1 MYKLISTAWRNKV
14 YRTLVFIIVFS
25 MIAQTIASQL
35 EIFTLGFMT
44 KKGTDAFVLF
54 APEVDGKLQQKE
66 YITID
71 ERDARWKE
79 ITGSTDSTMT
89 QQEANSFIA
98 QKRDFS
104 IFEVYATLLDTHL
117 NLTGNPVRLALLII
131 FVAVFKAISLFIHRY
146 STRFGA
152 ISISADLRQ
161 RYFEHIQSLPM
172 EFYQRYNIATLS
184 SRVVSDAATIA
195 EAINSCMVN
204 YLQTPFTIVSTLALC
219 FATSWQ
225 LSLIIFF
232 GFPLIVYPIIYL
244 AQRVRRISKQLL
256 SNQER
261 FATVLLDYLAG
272 IQTVKVFAM
281 EDFSM
286 RKYRDQNDQM
296 MALERKSARY
306 DLSSRPIIHTIAMFF
321 LATALLYGL
330 YILNMSVSE
339 ALVYCGL
346 LYVFYEPIKK
356 FAEENSHIQRGLAAA
371 DRMFEVLEQQPLIRD
386 SEGAHTIK
394 SFEKE
399 IEFKNVWFRYG
410 ENDWVLK
417 NLNFTIRKG
426 EMVALVGATG
436 AGKSTIAQLLP
447 RLYDV
452 TQGEILLDGQP
463 LNYYQQK
470 SLREL
475 MGFVPQKPFLF
486 LDTVAANI
494 SFGRPYTD
502 EEVREAARKA
512 HATDFIEHL
521 PKGYN
526 TMLTDAGSNL
536 SGGQQQRLAIARA
549 LIKKAPILILDEATS
564 SLDSISEKHIKMALH
579 ELHGEI
585 TQIVIAHR
593 LSTIEDADK
602 IIFLEH
608 GIILDIGTRMELLER
623 CPQFRTMW
631 ETVQK
636 PAKQPKEVPSNA

>member
-1 MYKLISTAWRNKV
+1 MKHIILTAWRNKV
-14 YRTLVFIIVFS
+14 YRALAFVIVFS
-25 MIAQTIASQL
+25 MIAQTAASQI

-54 APEVDGKLQQKE
+54 APEQDGKLKQKD
-66 YITID
+66 TISVE

-79 ITGSTDSTMT
+79 ITGSTDKPLT
-89 QQEANSFIA
+89 QQEANVFI
-98 QKRDFS
+98 QERRSYS
-104 IFEVYATLLDTHL
+104 IFEEFAGLMDSLF
-117 NLTGNPVRLALLII
+117 NLSGNPIKLALLIVS
-131 FVAVFKAISLFIHRY
+131 VALFKAISLFIYRY
-146 STRFGA
+146 SSRFGA
-152 ISISADLRQ
+152 INISAELRQ

-172 EFYQRYNIATLS
+172 EFYQRYNIGTLS
-184 SRVVSDAATIA
+184 SRVVSDAASVA
-195 EAINSCMVN
+195 DAINACMVN
-204 YLQTPFTIVSTLALC
+204 YLQTPFTILTTLLLC

-225 LSLIIFF
+225 LSLIIFL

-261 FATVLLDYLAG
+261 FASVLLDYLAG

-286 RKYRDQNDQM
+286 KKYRDQNEQM
-296 MALERKSARY
+296 LALERKSARY

-330 YILNMSVSE
+330 YVLNMSVSE

-346 LYVFYEPIKK
+346 LYAFYEPIKK

-386 SEGAHTIK
+386 SEHAHPVT
-394 SFEKE
+394 SFEDE

-410 ENDWVLK
+410 EGDWVLK
-417 NLNFTIRKG
+417 NLNFTIKKG

-452 TQGEILLDGQP
+452 TQGEILLDGKP
-463 LNYYQQK
+463 LKYYQQK
-470 SLREL
+470 SVREL

-486 LDTVAANI
+486 LDTVGANI
-494 SFGRPYTD
+494 SFGRPYT
-502 EEVREAARKA
+502 EEEIKEAAKKA
-512 HATDFIEHL
+512 HARDFIENL
-521 PKGYN
+521 PNGYD
-526 TMLTDAGSNL
+526 TMLTDAGGNL

-549 LIKKAPILILDEATS
+549 LIKKAPILVLDEATS
-564 SLDSISEKHIKMALH
+564 SLDTISEKHIKQALH

-585 TQIVIAHR
+585 TQVVIAHR

-602 IIFLEH
+602 IIFLEN
-608 GIILDIGTRMELLER
+608 GMIVDIGTRLELLER

-631 ETVQK
+631 ETVLK
-636 PAKQPKEVPSNA
+636 PRREAPSYA

>member
-1 MYKLISTAWRNKV
+1 MLKLIGTAWRNKI
-14 YRTLVFIIVFS
+14 YRALVFIIVFS

-44 KKGTDAFVLF
+44 KKGTDAFILF
-54 APEVDGKLQQKE
+54 APEKEGKLNQQDF
-66 YITID
+66 ITIE
-71 ERDARWKE
+71 ERDERWKE
-79 ITGSTDSTMT
+79 ITGSVDGTLT
-89 QQEANSFIA
+89 QQEANQFIS

-104 IFEVYATLLDTHL
+104 IFETFANVLDAQL
-117 NLTGNPVRLALLII
+117 NLTGNPLRLALLII
-131 FVAVFKAISLFIHRY
+131 IVAVIKAISLFIHRY

-172 EFYQRYNIATLS
+172 EFYQKYNIATLS

-195 EAINSCMVN
+195 EAVNACMVN

-286 RKYRDQNDQM
+286 RKYRDQNNQM

-330 YILNMSVSE
+330 YVLNMSVSE

-386 SEGAHTIK
+386 SASAHPAT

-410 ENDWVLK
+410 EGDWVLK
-417 NLNFTIRKG
+417 NLNFTIKKG
-426 EMVALVGATG
+426 EMVALVGSTG

-452 TQGEILLDGQP
+452 TQGEILLDGHP
-463 LNYYQQK
+463 LQYYQQK

-486 LDTVAANI
+486 LDTIAANI
-494 SFGRPYTD
+494 SFGRPYSDD
-502 EEVREAARKA
+502 EVKEAARKA
-512 HATDFIEHL
+512 HASHFIENL
-521 PKGYN
+521 ADAYN
-526 TMLTDAGSNL
+526 TMLIDAGGNL

-564 SLDSISEKHIKMALH
+564 SLDSISEKHIKQALH

-602 IIFLEH
+602 IIFLEN
-608 GIILDIGTRMELLER
+608 GVILDMGTRLELIER
-623 CPQFRTMW
+623 CPQFRIMW
-631 ETVQK
+631 ETAKPQK
-636 PAKQPKEVPSNA
+636 DTPIYA